1 MCGRPP
7 RDPAVGGGLAVVSLY
22 LSADTLRGAIE
33 CLGASDA
40 QPTIADWLVFKRALV
55 LVRAAAA
62 AGTPPPTEVE
72 TGLASES
79 FQAAI
84 RDAVGCVMPGAQPV
98 PRAPFFSPFAFAR
111 DSKANGFKSAKYKSN
126 GPSDTVA
133 GWQSR
138 ASVTPLRVVGGTKP
152 KRYVFVARPP
162 ATLRT
167 FFLVKSAKNAPALL
181 DVARWWFRFDDL
193 AKRFGHE
200 PTGRELSDA
209 FVADVDLQSDERS
222 AIFAPLTALEEQAP
236 AGTFQGTAADPAAYL
251 PTANTPPVGASS
263 PAATSASPGAG
274 GFDAKADHVCRFV
287 EARGFVFDPWQI
299 AAFITA
305 VRTKPFVILAGI
317 SGTGKTKLPRLV
329 AEATGAEIEVI
340 PVRPDWTDGSELLGY
355 ERITGAFVPGRLL
368 RLAQRAMAAP
378 NRQFFALLDEMNIA
392 RVEHYMADLLSHIEE
407 RDRRGG
413 ALRSLPLVP
422 TAPDV
427 GGVPW
432 GATCLPSNLCIVG
445 SVNMDETTHGFSRKV
460 LDRSFVIE
468 FSDIDLTRFGDSTET
483 VTAAQWT
490 AAEWEQKHL
499 TLADH
504 PDRKDGLIED
514 VIGALGAIND
524 ALTPAQLQVGYRV
537 RDEIALFCLNARDCR
552 SSFTTPSG
560 GDIDPLDLAITMKVL
575 PRIQGGGASLQ
586 GVIDRLRS
594 WANPPAPGA
603 RAFPLCRERLAL
615 MHDRLRTG
623 FTSYWL

>member
-1 MCGRPP
+1 M
-7 RDPAVGGGLAVVSLY
+7 ASAY
-22 LSADTLRGAIE
+22 LSPDTLREAVQR
-33 CLGASDA
+33 LGASDA

-55 LVRAAAA
+55 LARSTGTA
-62 AGTPPPTEVE
+62 AGTPAPSEVE
-72 TGLASES
+72 TGLSNES

-84 RDAVGCVMPGAQPV
+84 RDAVGCVVPGAAPTSG
-98 PRAPFFSPFAFAR
+98 APFFSPFAFGR
-111 DSKANGFKSAKYKSN
+111 DTKANGFKSAKYKSN

-138 ASVTPLRVVGGTKP
+138 ASVTPLKVVGDTRP
-152 KRYVFVARPP
+152 KRYVFVVRPP
-162 ATLRT
+162 QTLQA
-167 FFLVKSAKNAPALL
+167 FFLVRNAKNAPALL
-181 DVARWWFRFDDL
+181 DTARWWFRFDDL
-193 AKRFGHE
+193 VARFGHG
-200 PTGRELSDA
+200 PTGKELSDA
-209 FVADVDLQSDERS
+209 FVAEVDLQPNEQS
-222 AIFAPLTALEEQAP
+222 AIFAPLTAPDEQAS
-236 AGTFQGTAADPAAYL
+236 AGTFQGTVADPTAYL
-251 PTANTPPVGASS
+251 PTANPPPVGAGLSVAASS
-263 PAATSASPGAG
+263 NPIVGAG
-274 GFDAKADHVCRFV
+274 FDTKVEHVCRFV

-305 VRTKPFVILAGI
+305 ARTKPFVILAGI

-355 ERITGAFVPGRLL
+355 ERITGTFVPGRLL
-368 RLAQRAMAAP
+368 RLAQRAEAAP

-392 RVEHYMADLLSHIEE
+392 RVEHYMADVLSHIEE
-407 RDRRGG
+407 RDRRSGT
-413 ALRSLPLVP
+413 LRSRPLVP
-422 TAPDV
+422 EATDV
-427 GGVPW
+427 AGVVW
-432 GATCLPSNLCIVG
+432 NATCLPSNLCIVG

-483 VTAAQWT
+483 VAATSWT

-504 PDRKDGLIED
+504 PDRKDGLVED

-552 SSFTTPSG
+552 STFTTPDG
-560 GDIDPLDLAITMKVL
+560 GDVDPLDLAITMKIL

-586 GVIDRLRS
+586 GVLERLLA
-594 WANPPAPGA
+594 WANPTASGS
-603 RAFPLCRERLAL
+603 RVFPLCRERLTL
-615 MHDRLRTG
+615 MRDRLRTG